1 MYYWFTFQNIFMKHL
16 YKILFCFVLIFS
28 VNQLNAKVNS
38 SYSHNDKKILKKGYA
53 NLTSPTASITSSA
66 SSVCKGGTTPVIT
79 FTGSGGTAPYT
90 FTYEIDGAVQPVISS
105 GAGGAAVV
113 NVPTSSAAT
122 FVYTLVN
129 VAEGSSPSVTI
140 TGQSVT
146 VIVNPLPTVDF
157 TFANNQCSGTA
168 IQFNT
173 TSSGNSYTWNFG
185 DGNTSGLQNPLHT
198 FNSLGCGTAAFTV
211 SLTITDSNG
220 CSSTKMITATIKQQ
234 PNINFKDNN
243 VTYNPLNLS
252 NQFSNCGA
260 ASASNPNYNIIVE
273 DISLS
278 KSCVS
283 SYSIKWGDSSAD
295 ATNVTFPVSHSYT
308 QLGAFQMIIT
318 AIGSN
323 GCKSSKT
330 YTVKNESNPSGS
342 LSSPGSTE
350 NLCAPTPNLEF
361 VIANWGKNSP
371 TTIYTID
378 YGDNTPLLVL
388 SQDQLNGS
396 SYYNPSNP
404 ALSGNY
410 PVPHSYLLT
419 SCPNAS
425 ITATLVMTNSCG
437 STRST
442 ISPISILRPP
452 VSKFTN
458 PNNACVNSSVLF
470 TNTSTASLN
479 QSCIENTVYKWDF
492 GDGTPISSITS
503 AGKPNANHIYTSP
516 GTYSITLTTYGYC
529 GDPSVFTS
537 TICIEQPLAPSF
549 TLNTNSGCTPL
560 SVTTNNTTPSTN
572 ICTTPTYVWNVTY
585 TSGNCGTS
593 ISPIPNQNTTNAS
606 YNFTEAGTYTIKLTA
621 TNSCGSF
628 NSTQTVVVKKP
639 PTTSAINGILT
650 NYCGPTTVN
659 PTATITACTP
669 SSGTLTY
676 AWSFPGGT
684 PSSSTAKI
692 PVAINYTA
700 SGTHT
705 VTLVVTNE
713 CGASTPFTKT
723 FTINDAPT
731 LTTTP
736 LSQTICS
743 GTATS
748 AITLTSN
755 LSGATYTWSGTAT
768 AGISGFTPSGT
779 TNTIPS
785 QTISSTSSSTGTITY
800 VITPSINGCS
810 GTPTNYVISINPGPS
825 ITSQPISSTICLGG
839 TPTSLSVTL
848 NNTSGGPTY
857 QWYSN
862 TVNNTTTGTIISGA
876 VNPSYLPL
884 ASKVGETYYYCIIT
898 LTSGGCSSITSTIA
912 SVKVVNSASITT
924 QPLASQNLCVG
935 ATITSALSVSYSGG
949 TGTPTYQWFSNSTNS
964 TTGGTAISGAINSTY
979 LPPIFTSAS
988 SYFYYVIITLSGN
1001 SCGNLTS
1008 SIAEIIVNSD
1018 PTIATQPLSSQSVC
1032 QSTIPTNLTVILTS
1046 GSGAFSYQWYSNLV
1060 NNTTGG
1066 TSIATATN
1074 STYTPLTTMAGTK
1087 YYYCVI
1093 TQNGVTGCG
1102 VTSATSAVI
1111 INIAP
1116 SFTSQPLSSTIC
1128 LGQLTPQLSVTYANG
1143 SGTAQYQWYNNTL
1156 NSTAGGTA
1164 ITFSNA
1170 ATFQPSSSTIGTNYY
1185 YCVITFPS
1193 LSGGCGV
1200 ITSIVAQVTVNPKAT
1215 ISSKTSTICSGEAFT
1230 ITPTNTSGDIVSTG
1244 TTYTWS
1250 NPTISPSGSVTG
1262 ASAQSSAQN
1271 NISQTLINTKT
1282 SIATVTYTVTPKT
1295 GSCVGTIFTII
1306 VTVNPSTNPNVIK
1319 TDVTCFGINNGS
1331 ISTNITGGIPFSTGA
1346 PYIISWSGP
1355 NGFTSTAPIINSLKP
1370 GDYTLSITDTG
1381 GCPILNNYTISEPID
1396 ISITTDTKTNIS
1408 CFGSANGSIAT
1419 SVLGGAGNYSY
1430 AWVKNGI
1437 PYATTD
1443 DISNL
1448 SAGTY
1453 VLSVS
1458 DANNCGPKTA
1468 SFTIIEP
1475 PVLAV
1480 SLVSQTNITC
1490 YGASTGAIAVN
1501 TIGGT
1506 IASDYNYSWSGP
1518 NGFASSNQNLNNLLA
1533 GTYNLTVTDDLGCSK
1548 ILAIILTQSSEIVIN
1563 VVTTPIVCY
1572 GDNNA
1577 TISITLS
1584 GGIAPYQAQWSN
1596 LAVGLN
1602 QNNLAPGDYTITVI
1616 DKLGCQKVLTIN
1628 IPSPPIFKMDP
1639 TITQISCF
1647 GANDG
1652 TIKLNFVGGI
1662 PTVKLVWSDNSAA
1675 GTTRNNLGPGTY
1687 TATIIDGTP
1696 CQITKSFVI
1705 IEPQVLV
1712 LAANITNALDCN
1724 NANSGAINLLVSG
1737 GTAPFSYAWSNGS
1750 VTEDLNA
1757 ISAGNYLV
1765 TVTDARKC
1773 KVSGNYSIVRPSPIV
1788 VKVETVTDFNC
1799 ETKVVNQSF
1808 VAKASGGIPP
1818 YQYVW
1823 SSGVVSGPNNEM
1835 MNTSQNGL
1843 IVLNALDSRSC
1854 SAAYTLEVAIP
1865 ELGTPSFVSESI
1877 AFATYGLYSI
1887 EDPIQFINTATGNYS
1902 TISWDFGDGTFS
1914 IEKDPIHV
1922 YKTEGTYIVNQTVTY
1937 PFGCVYVR
1945 TVTLKL
1951 EKGYSLIPPTA
1962 FTPNNDGTNDYFTP
1976 VFLGLSDI
1984 HFDVYD
1990 TWGSLIYSESGE
2002 NIRGW
2007 DGKINNKDGENGNY
2021 YFTITAKTFYG
2032 AAIKEQGALV
2042 LIN

>member
-1 MYYWFTFQNIFMKHL
+1 MH
-16 YKILFCFVLIFS
+16 
-28 VNQLNAKVNS
+28 AKVNS
-38 SYSHNDKKILKKGYA
+38 SFLDRESKSINMLDAYVALPLATIAASTPSVCQNS
-53 NLTSPTASITSSA
+53 TSPF
-66 SSVCKGGTTPVIT
+66 IT
-79 FTGSGGTAPYT
+79 FAGSGGTAPYT
-90 FTYEIDGAVQPVISS
+90 FIYKINGGANQTISTTGTNVSITLPVNTSNAGTFNYSLVSVIDSSTPSETSTVSGQTATVVVNLQADANMGGTGSGTNYDGNPVFRQCNNAASTFQFTNISTTTASNVNYTINWGDGSPNFTGTNWSSLTHTYPVGLANMVYTVTSSNGCSVTRNYIVFVGSNPAVSLGNPGNTDICNADSLTFPITGTSNNPPGTIYTVTFNDGSIPRVFNHPPPASVTHSFLKSSCGTQSSDGSNTYPNSFSAIIVAKNPCSISS
-105 GAGGAAVV
+105 VGVV
-113 NVPTSSAAT
+113 PIYVSENPQADFSGPTKGCISSQICFINT
-122 FVYTLVN
+122 SLGKQVTSN
-129 VAEGSSPSVTI
+129 TCSSPSVI
-140 TGQSVT
+140 WSISPSTG
-146 VIVNPLPTVDF
+146 
-157 TFANNQCSGTA
+157 
-168 IQFNT
+168 
-173 TSSGNSYTWNFG
+173 YTLAG
-185 DGNTSGLQNPLHT
+185 GS
-198 FNSLGCGTAAFTV
+198 SLGNDF
-211 SLTITDSNG
+211 
-220 CSSTKMITATIKQQ
+220 
-234 PNINFKDNN
+234 
-243 VTYNPLNLS
+243 
-252 NQFSNCGA
+252 
-260 ASASNPNYNIIVE
+260 
-273 DISLS
+273 
-278 KSCVS
+278 
-283 SYSIKWGDSSAD
+283 SSAD
-295 ATNVTFPVSHSYT
+295 SS
-308 QLGAFQMIIT
+308 LWLS
-318 AIGSN
+318 GSN
-323 GCKSSKT
+323 
-330 YTVKNESNPSGS
+330 
-342 LSSPGSTE
+342 
-350 NLCAPTPNLEF
+350 NLC
-361 VIANWGKNSP
+361 
-371 TTIYTID
+371 
-378 YGDNTPLLVL
+378 
-388 SQDQLNGS
+388 
-396 SYYNPSNP
+396 
-404 ALSGNY
+404 
-410 PVPHSYLLT
+410 
-419 SCPNAS
+419 
-425 ITATLVMTNSCG
+425 
-437 STRST
+437 
-442 ISPISILRPP
+442 
-452 VSKFTN
+452 
-458 PNNACVNSSVLF
+458 VNF
-470 TNTSTASLN
+470 
-479 QSCIENTVYKWDF
+479 
-492 GDGTPISSITS
+492 TS
-503 AGKPNANHIYTSP
+503 AGVYTVTIKT
-516 GTYSITLTTYGYC
+516 GNKC
-529 GDPSVFTS
+529 GFDIETK
-537 TICIEQPLAPSF
+537 TICIDPPLVPSF
-549 TLNTNSGCTPL
+549 TLNTNSGCSPL
-560 SVTTNNTTPSTN
+560 SIIASNTTPTITSS
-572 ICTTPTYVWNVTY
+572 CTPTSYVWNVSY
-585 TSGNCGTS
+585 ASGNCGTGS
-593 ISPIPNQNTTNAS
+593 VTIPNQTTRDAS
-606 YNFTEAGTYTIKLTA
+606 YNLTEAGTYTIKLTA

-650 NYCGPTTVN
+650 NYCGPTTIN
-659 PTATITACTP
+659 PTVTVTACAP
-669 SSGTLTY
+669 GSGTLTY

-684 PSSSTAKI
+684 PSSSTAQV

-736 LSQTICS
+736 LAQTICS

-748 AITLTSN
+748 AINLTSN
-755 LSGATYTWSGTAT
+755 LTGATYTWAGTAT
-768 AGISGFTPSGT
+768 AGISGFTPSGA

-785 QTISSTSSSTGTITY
+785 QTITSTSSSTGTITY

-810 GTPTNYVISINPGPS
+810 GTPTNYVITINPGPS
-825 ITSQPISSTICLGG
+825 ITSQPVSSTICLGG
-839 TPTSLSVTL
+839 TPASLNVNL
-848 NNTSGGPTY
+848 NNTSGGATY

-862 TVNNTTTGTIISGA
+862 TVNNATTGTIISGA
-876 VNPSYLPL
+876 VNPNYLPL
-884 ASKVGETYYYCIIT
+884 ASTVGKTYYYCIIT
-898 LTSGGCSSITSTIA
+898 LTSGGCSSIASTIA
-912 SVKVVNSASITT
+912 SVTVVNSASITT

-935 ATITSALSVSYSGG
+935 AAITSALSVSYSGG
-949 TGTPTYQWFSNSTNS
+949 TGTPTYQWFSNLTNS

-1008 SIAEIIVNSD
+1008 SVAEIIVNSD

-1032 QSTIPTNLTVILTS
+1032 QNTIPTNLTVILPS

-1066 TSIATATN
+1066 NIIATATN
-1074 STYTPLTTMAGTK
+1074 STYTPLTTVAGTK

-1102 VTSATSAVI
+1102 VTSATAAVI

-1128 LGQLTPQLSVTYANG
+1128 LGQSTPQLSVTYANG

-1156 NSTAGGTA
+1156 NSTTGGTA
-1164 ITFSNA
+1164 IAFFNA

-1185 YCVITFPS
+1185 YCVITFSS

-1200 ITSIVAQVTVNPKAT
+1200 ITSIVAQVTVNPKAI

-1282 SIATVTYTVTPKT
+1282 SIATVTYTVTPTT

-1306 VTVNPSTNPNVIK
+1306 VTVNPSTNPNVVK

-1331 ISTNITGGIPFSTGA
+1331 ITTNITGGIPFSIGA

-1355 NGFTSTAPIINSLKP
+1355 NGFTSTAPIISSLNP
-1370 GDYTLSITDTG
+1370 GVYTLSITDTG

-1408 CFGSANGSIAT
+1408 CFGSANGAVAT
-1419 SVLGGAGNYSY
+1419 SVLGGVGNYSY
-1430 AWVKNGI
+1430 AWTKNGI

-1490 YGASTGAIAVN
+1490 YGASTGAIAVT

-1506 IASDYNYSWSGP
+1506 VASDYNYSWSGP
-1518 NGFASSNQNLNNLLA
+1518 NGFASSNQNLNNLLS

-1584 GGIAPYQAQWSN
+1584 GGIAPYQSQWSN

-1602 QNNLAPGDYTITVI
+1602 QNNLAPGDYTITVT
-1616 DKLGCQKVLTIN
+1616 DSSGCQKVLTIN
-1628 IPSPPIFKMDP
+1628 IPSPPLFKMDP

-1675 GTTRNNLGPGTY
+1675 GTTRNNLGSGTY

-1696 CQITKSFVI
+1696 CQITKTFVM
-1705 IEPQVLV
+1705 IEPQALV

-1750 VTEDLNA
+1750 VTENLNA

-1765 TVTDARKC
+1765 TVTDARRC
-1773 KVSGNYSIVRPSPIV
+1773 TVSGNYSIVRPSPIV

-1799 ETKVVNQSF
+1799 ETKVIKQSF

-1823 SSGVVSGPNNEM
+1823 SSGVVSGPNNEI
-1835 MNTSQNGL
+1835 MNAFQNGL
-1843 IVLNALDSRSC
+1843 IVLNAVDSRSC
-1854 SAAYTLEVAIP
+1854 SAAYTFDVVIP
-1865 ELGTPSFVSESI
+1865 ELGTPSFVTEST

-1887 EDPIQFINTATGNYS
+1887 EDPIQFTNTATGNYI

-1922 YKTEGTYIVNQTVTY
+1922 YKKEGTYIVNQTVTY
-1937 PFGCVYVR
+1937 PFGCVYIH
-1945 TVTLKL
+1945 TVNLKL

-1962 FTPNNDGTNDYFTP
+1962 FTPNNDGTNDYFAP

-1984 HFDVYD
+1984 QFDVYD

-2007 DGKINNKDGENGNY
+2007 DGKIKSKDGENGNY
-2021 YFTITAKTFYG
+2021 YFKITAKTFYG
-2032 AAIKEQGALV
+2032 ATVIEQGALV